1 MGKYR
6 IVSYIKGLYTIVD
19 EKDNAHGASTDLKK
33 VEAVLKEM
41 NEGHTKKDS
50 VEKAKP
56 RPKKE
61 EDPLSKMFA

>member
-1 MGKYR
+1 MKYR

-19 EKDNAHGASTDLKK
+19 EKDRPHGASTDLKK

-41 NEGHTKKDS
+41 NEGHTKTDS

-56 RPKKE
+56 KPKE
-61 EDPLSKMFA
+61 PEDPLAKMFT